1 MFGIELHDWKGLV
14 IVGVAIFVVLSA
26 VGWLRKGKR

>member
-1 MFGIELHDWKGLV
+1 MFGIELNDWKGLV

-26 VGWLRKGKR
+26 VGWLRKGK